1 MADPRQ
7 RFRDLLLLLKQER
20 KAQVIAGIIILV
32 LLWSIIG
39 EPPQRRLRLEEDVAM
54 ESGAM
59 GNDEAYEDLVKAFK
73 EQLGEVKKDADENRQ
88 VTKELKEGLQQF
100 EERTAEIFKKVI
112 ERMADLENAAA
123 RWGGKG
129 DGAANV
135 TDEELQGLPKD
146 ELSPFGDLDRAEVEV
161 PAPPKPN
168 KIAVIGAGDSVR
180 VKLLAGV
187 HAPVDGTPYPVVFEL
202 TDDVIGP
209 DGSSL
214 PLGGARLI
222 AAAQGSITDQRAL
235 FRLHTLNVR
244 MPDGSRKVLDVDGWV
259 VGEDGIRGMEG
270 ILIDPIGKAM
280 AGALLAGTV
289 EGVGEGLAQRNT
301 TFYYGSNGIT
311 AVNNGDLWDYAAGHG
326 VSKAAEKWSD
336 FIEEREKMMVPHV
349 RVLSGRSGTAVF
361 SRSRAI
367 EGLFEAMEDEES
379 TYAALD

>member
-7 RFRDLLLLLKQER
+7 AGRDLLLLLKRDR
-20 KAQVIAGIIILV
+20 KAQVIAAVITLV
-32 LLWSIIG
+32 VLWSIIG
-39 EPPQRRLRLEEDVAM
+39 EPPKRRVVVEEDVNVAT
-54 ESGAM
+54 GAM
-59 GNDEAYEDLVKAFK
+59 GNEENYEDLVKAFK
-73 EQLGEVKKDADENRQ
+73 VQLGEVRKDAAENRQ
-88 VTKELKEGLQQF
+88 VTKELKEGLQQY

-123 RWGGKG
+123 RWGAKG

-146 ELSPFGDLDRAEVEV
+146 ELSAFGDLDQAEVEV
-161 PAPPKPN
+161 PPPPQPR

-202 TDDVIGP
+202 NDDVIGP

-289 EGVGEGLAQRNT
+289 EGVGEGLAARGT
-301 TFYYGSNGIT
+301 SYIYGANGIT

-326 VSKAAEKWSD
+326 VSRAAEKWAN

-349 RVLSGRSGTAVF
+349 RVLSGRQGTAVF
-361 SRSRAI
+361 SKSRAI
-367 EGLFEAMEDEES
+367 EGLFEAMEDEEQS
-379 TYAALD
+379 YAALD